1 MSFLVVGLNPV
12 IQRTL
17 RVSSFEN
24 GRASEITLNRTDV
37 AGQGANTTRMLGQL
51 GENAVNLCQ
60 LGSHDVELFTS
71 LTKQEKISVEW
82 IRAPGGVRNCH
93 TILDSSSGSITE
105 LVEEGVPV
113 TEEVESGLKRRFLEL
128 MPDFEWVAVTGSKA
142 PGFSGEVL
150 PYFVAEARKAGKKV
164 GLDIRGED
172 LRLALEYEPQL
183 VKINVPEFLAT
194 VAPGTKGSEQGL
206 TERQREV
213 VEHNLRRLTKESST
227 VIALSHGK
235 NPSFLAA
242 GGEISYVEPA
252 LITPVNTIG
261 CGDAVMAGM
270 LAGLH
275 KGMTNEEALA
285 HGHEC
290 AATNAQL
297 LKPGS
302 LFEGEGVS
310 L

>member
-17 RVSSFEN
+17 RVSSFESGSAN
-24 GRASEITLNRTDV
+24 EITLNRTDV
-37 AGQGANTTRMLGQL
+37 AGQGANTTRILSQL
-51 GENAVNLCQ
+51 GEYALNLCQ
-60 LGSHDVELFTS
+60 LGEHDVDLFTS
-71 LTKQEKISVEW
+71 LTEGEGIQLEW
-82 IRAPGGVRNCH
+82 ISAPGGVRNCH

-113 TEEVESGLKRRFLEL
+113 TREVEHRIMERFLEL
-128 MPDFEWVAVTGSKA
+128 LPDFEWVAVTGSKA
-142 PGFSGEVL
+142 PGFSDEVL
-150 PYFVAEARKAGKKV
+150 PYLVREARKAGKKV

-172 LRLALEYEPQL
+172 LRRALKHEPKL

-213 VEHNLRRLTKESST
+213 VEHNLKRLTRESST

-242 GGEISYVEPA
+242 RGEISYVEPP

-275 KGMTNEEALA
+275 EGMSNEEALA

-290 AATNAQL
+290 AATNARL

-310 L
+310 M